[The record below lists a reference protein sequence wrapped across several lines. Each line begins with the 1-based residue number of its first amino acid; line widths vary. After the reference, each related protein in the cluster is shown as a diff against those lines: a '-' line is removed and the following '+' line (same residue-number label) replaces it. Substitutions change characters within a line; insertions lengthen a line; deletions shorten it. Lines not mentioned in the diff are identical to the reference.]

1 VTSEPEIATV
11 QAICNET
18 DMTLSR
24 FFVLATSLPFL
35 AALSPAFAEEVGSRQ
50 YELDLG
56 VGLMAQPRYP
66 GSDETIFVPYPLIA
80 VSKFFVPGYGS
91 IDGDKDTRGL
101 TVYPSFNFIGKRE
114 SSDSNELEGL
124 DDVDWS
130 LEAGLGVSYR
140 YDWIRGFVEVR
151 QGFNGYSGQVAQFG
165 VDLIGNPTEDL
176 EVRFGPRAG
185 WGSQSY
191 MQTYFGISS
200 QEAVDSPLYDKSYK
214 ADAGFNTAGL
224 AGSAS
229 YKLTESWKL
238 HALAGWERMIGDA
251 GNSPIVEEGSENQF
265 YGGAGLTY
273 RFAFDIF

>member
-1 VTSEPEIATV
+1 VTSEPKIAKV

-18 DMTLSR
+18 DMTLTR

-35 AALSPAFAEEVGSRQ
+35 ATLSPAFAEEVGSRQ

>member
-1 VTSEPEIATV
+1 MM
-11 QAICNET
+11 CNET

-24 FFVLATSLPFL
+24 SFVLAAILPLL
-35 AALSPAFAEEVGSRQ
+35 ATLSPASAEEVENRQ
-50 YELDLG
+50 YVMDLG
-56 VGLMAQPRYP
+56 VGLLAQPRYP

-114 SSDSNELEGL
+114 SNDSNELEGL

-140 YDWIRGFVEVR
+140 YDWIRGFAEVR

-165 VDLIGNPTEDL
+165 IDLIGNPTEDL

-185 WGSQSY
+185 WGSQNY
-191 MQTYFGISS
+191 MQTYFGISA
-200 QEAVDSPLYDKSYK
+200 QEAADSPLYDKSYK
-214 ADAGFNTAGL
+214 ADAGFNTVGL
-224 AGSAS
+224 AGSAT
-229 YKLTESWKL
+229 YTLNERWKL
-238 HALAGWERMIGDA
+238 HALAGWDRMVGDA
-251 GNSPIVEEGSENQF
+251 GNSPIVEEGSENQY
-265 YGGAGLTY
+265 YGGAGLSY

>member
-1 VTSEPEIATV
+1 MPGA
-11 QAICNET
+11 
-18 DMTLSR
+18 
-24 FFVLATSLPFL
+24 LACLRRA
-35 AALSPAFAEEVGSRQ
+35 AALAPADGGIL
-50 YELDLG
+50 LDLG

-165 VDLIGNPTEDL
+165 IDLIGNPTEDL
-176 EVRFGPRAG
+176 EVRVGPRAG
-185 WGSQSY
+185 WGSQNY
-191 MQTYFGISS
+191 MQTYFGISA
-200 QEAVDSPLYDKSYK
+200 QEAADSPLYDKSYK
-214 ADAGFNTAGL
+214 ADAGFNTVGL

-229 YKLTESWKL
+229 YKLTDSWKL
-238 HALAGWERMIGDA
+238 HALAGWDRMIGDA
-251 GNSPIVEEGSENQF
+251 GNSPIVEEGSEDQF